1 MFNFILSFWTR
12 IANIRGG
19 SYNEKIN
26 EFLEKIIS
34 FIYKAKFIKKNTLS
48 IVDSSELGGIYF
60 IEGESKK
67 ETKEYYKVGM
77 SGYNLLKRIDSY
89 GTYYPFGINVRGISF
104 TLRLK
109 DIENYEDYSDLIT
122 IINDSYQ
129 TQPLYIKKQFIEKYK
144 KLIDSYSENI
154 EIDPISIKNHYKN
167 IILYNYFNDTINE
180 DSFNKEKFNKY
191 IFLLLTNSLEIKIQK
206 NIQNIVTDSK
216 VFESKI
222 QSRDKYG
229 EFFKVSKEK
238 LLQITLDTSEEL
250 NQVLIWFPNEP
261 LIFGKY
267 GPEFLNK
274 KYKIPKYDIYFGNQ
288 KIN

>member
-1 MFNFILSFWTR
+1 MFNFILSFWTK

-26 EFLEKIIS
+26 EFLKKIIS
-34 FIYKAKFIKKNTLS
+34 SIYKANFIKQNTLS

-104 TLRLK
+104 TLQLK
-109 DIENYEDYSDLIT
+109 DIEKYEDYSDLIT
-122 IINDSYQ
+122 IINGSYH
-129 TQPLYIKKQFIEKYK
+129 TQQLYIKKELIEKYK
-144 KLIDSYSENI
+144 KLIDSYNENI
-154 EIDPISIKNHYKN
+154 EIDPISIQNHYKN
-167 IILYNYFNDTINE
+167 IILYNYFNDTIN
-180 DSFNKEKFNKY
+180 DSSFNKEKFNKH
-191 IFLLLTNSLEIKIQK
+191 IFLLLTNSLEIKLQK
-206 NIQNIVTDSK
+206 NIQNIIADSK

-229 EFFKVSKEK
+229 EFFKVSKDQ
-238 LLQITLDTSEEL
+238 LLQITLETSKEL
-250 NQVLIWFPNEP
+250 NQVLIWFPDET

-274 KYKIPKYDIYFGNQ
+274 KYKIPKYNIYFGNK
-288 KIN
+288 KII